1 MEPVLYGIGA
11 LPHNKAVEPSLEALK
26 FLEFYLV
33 FLDIKFPYLKQGL
46 VSWVWCSR
54 DCRVCQGQGFHI
66 CGEITCTLGVCPS
79 DIVLYLFCCPYLL
92 VWSMLTIVIKDE
104 TLKCWFSSFKPQSL
118 ALPLLLF
125 AVPSSSTVS
134 LHVPCHCGSIRGV
147 SPLLPSMLGGM
158 LGLVD

>member
-1 MEPVLYGIGA
+1 M
-11 LPHNKAVEPSLEALK
+11 
-26 FLEFYLV
+26 

-66 CGEITCTLGVCPS
+66 CGEITCKLGVCAS
-79 DIVLYLFCCPYLL
+79 DIVHYLFCCPYLL

-118 ALPLLLF
+118 ALPLLFF

-134 LHVPCHCGSIRGV
+134 LHASCHCGCQGIHQSSV
-147 SPLLPSMLGGM
+147 SLVAINVGWHAWTCRLMLSPSGLFLYEHTGYASLPW
-158 LGLVD
+158 